1 MAHSYFVKAVWE
13 PEARVWISDTDIPG
27 LVIESDTLAEFEAL
41 MMRLAPEMLAENV
54 GLHDASVAIDFQ
66 VSDRREVMVA

>member
-1 MAHSYFVKAVWE
+1 MQRSYYVRAIWDG
-13 PEARVWISDTDIPG
+13 EAKVWISETDVPG
-27 LVIESDTLAEFEAL
+27 LVIESDTLAEFEAV
-41 MMRLAPEMLAENV
+41 MMRLAPEMLAANE

>member
-1 MAHSYFVKAVWE
+1 MAQSYFVKAVWE
-13 PEARVWISDTDIPG
+13 PEARVWISETDIPG

-41 MMRLAPEMLAENV
+41 MMRLAPEMLAENE
-54 GLHDASVAIDFQ
+54 GIHDASVAIDFQ

>member
-1 MAHSYFVKAVWE
+1 MAQSYFVKAIWE
-13 PEARVWISDTDIPG
+13 PEARVWISETDIPG

-41 MMRLAPEMLAENV
+41 MMRLAPEMLAENE

>member
-1 MAHSYFVKAVWE
+1 MQRSYYVKAIWE
-13 PEARVWISDTDIPG
+13 PEARVWISESDVPG

-41 MMRLAPEMLAENV
+41 MMRLAPEMLAENE

-66 VSDRREVMVA
+66 VSDRREVRVA